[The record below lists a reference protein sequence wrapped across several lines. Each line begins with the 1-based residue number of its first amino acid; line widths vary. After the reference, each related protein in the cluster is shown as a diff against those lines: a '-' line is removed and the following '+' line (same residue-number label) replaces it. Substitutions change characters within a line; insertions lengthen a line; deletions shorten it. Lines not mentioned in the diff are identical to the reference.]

1 MLGRGRPIRAAEPLL
16 HIGSLLVPLDRAL
29 MGGQLSVFR
38 HLAPPRALVGAA
50 GSSRPRPRLVASP
63 FMAASAAVSKP
74 ANRLAPIT

>member
-1 MLGRGRPIRAAEPLL
+1 LGSGRPIRAAEPLL

-38 HLAPPRALVGAA
+38 HLAQRTLVGAA

>member
-1 MLGRGRPIRAAEPLL
+1 LGSGRPIRAAEPLL
-16 HIGSLLVPLDRAL
+16 HFGSLLVPLDRAL

-38 HLAPPRALVGAA
+38 HLAPHVRWWVLLGLPGPA
-50 GSSRPRPRLVASP
+50 PRLVASP